1 MRKVELKISF
11 AAEKFDKAAVSILKE
26 NQISRPKTSKAQR
39 CAPRERQRE
48 FPGGPN
54 FALLFSI
61 SLLLAPRAKVE
72 MSAALLSD
80 QNSPSFRRRSLCR
93 RGDKGT
99 WPGEKF
105 GFIVFRSCKT
115 LLPRRRKWWWKCGKL
130 AAVDA
135 AAGFYFVLTNATWLM
150 REERPSGGLLE

>member
-11 AAEKFDKAAVSILKE
+11 SAKKFDKAAVSILKE

-61 SLLLAPRAKVE
+61 SLPLAPRAKVE

-93 RGDKGT
+93 RAETKG
-99 WPGEKF
+99 PGRGKN
-105 GFIVFRSCKT
+105 SA
-115 LLPRRRKWWWKCGKL
+115 LLCF
-130 AAVDA
+130 A
-135 AAGFYFVLTNATWLM
+135 AAKLCCPGDGNGDENAENWLQST
-150 REERPSGGLLE
+150 PPPAFISF